1 MGDGNCAVLFF
12 RNKNHVAD
20 GIFAASAQ
28 WDDVVNLDAGSES
41 PRSHAPQKIVPNV
54 QVSFNLLR
62 GNMLGAVDLTV
73 SDQARK
79 LVTAAHEDAIVDGKI
94 ICKKTP
100 PSATAK
106 VQGPN
111 CRQRVVV
118 SGNSQKFLLPRHRR
132 AMAVFACPEGGLDAR

>member
-1 MGDGNCAVLFF
+1 
-12 RNKNHVAD
+12 
-20 GIFAASAQ
+20 
-28 WDDVVNLDAGSES
+28 
-41 PRSHAPQKIVPNV
+41 
-54 QVSFNLLR
+54 
-62 GNMLGAVDLTV
+62 MLGAVDLTV
-73 SDQARK
+73 FDQARK
-79 LVTAAHEDAIVDGKI
+79 LVAAAHEDAIVDGKI

-132 AMAVFACPEGGLDAR
+132 AMAVFACPEGCLDAR